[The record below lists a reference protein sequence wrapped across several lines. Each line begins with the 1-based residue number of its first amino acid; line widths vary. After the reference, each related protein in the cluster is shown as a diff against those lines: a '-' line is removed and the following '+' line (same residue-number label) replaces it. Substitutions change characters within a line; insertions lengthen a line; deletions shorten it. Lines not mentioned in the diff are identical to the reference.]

1 MLHLCNVRLA
11 LVAVQAL
18 TASQNRK
25 VDSPFAKR
33 AKDHD
38 IAWRYGGR
46 MDDITVQVAAVCAK

>member
-1 MLHLCNVRLA
+1 LA